1 MATASKS
8 QRLMLVSGLAET
20 ALAKASDRLRAA
32 NAHKDQQDEQLL
44 NLKNYRDQYIETMR
58 VTLHGQNNAY
68 RLTSYQKFILQLAD
82 AISQQE
88 NICKLAGEQCE
99 AERRNWI
106 AAREKHK
113 SMLRLA
119 EQTLAKEQAEALKK
133 EEARQM
139 DDFIA
144 SRTRR

>member
-32 NAHKDQQDEQLL
+32 NAYKDQQDEQLL

-58 VTLHGQNNAY
+58 VSLHGQSNAY

-82 AISQQE
+82 AIAQQE
-88 NICKLAGEQCE
+88 NICKLAGDQCE
-99 AERRNWI
+99 AERQKWL